1 MTNLFSWY
9 ILLNNKILRIREKVR
24 TMDFMKVEDLQAV
37 AFDMFETVNVD
48 FLDQLKR
55 DIKAAADA
63 GNVSVKVSFYSLEN
77 KGMSIEHRET
87 LVSYLRENGFK
98 ADYLSNEL
106 TVFWGVEKR

>member
-1 MTNLFSWY
+1 MT
-9 ILLNNKILRIREKVR
+9 
-24 TMDFMKVEDLQAV
+24 FMNVNDLKTV
-37 AFDMFETVNVD
+37 SFDMFEAVNVD
-48 FLDQLKR
+48 FLDRLKSA
-55 DIKAAADA
+55 IEAAADA